1 MGVKVRK
8 HALLRKHPDPLPEKA
23 MKLRLI
29 CRSQNVQ
36 LQMGSPKELNESL
49 LAMKEVEF
57 GGITMDKAINALMA
71 QTMQRATY
79 IVVEDKEERD
89 YKHWALN
96 FPIYT
101 HFTSPIRR
109 YADVIVH
116 RLLSYTIFMDN
127 KTELL
132 RRNLYLPSID
142 EMNKQC
148 EVCNTR
154 NSNAHY
160 AEIES
165 QHIHLCLVLIERPIV
180 VDAMVID
187 MSSGTF
193 IVVIPGL
200 GLDVRV
206 RMKDCIE
213 MSNGAITDIEK
224 RNELPDS
231 LLVITWKDGTV
242 EEYPVFGKLRIR
254 LSSRLKIPLDTT
266 VCIIEPSKRKYVKAA
281 NASAI
286 NAVEEMANEEE
297 SESENNAATQSLV
310 VDVNDEEEEH
320 IRNAEVDCPEVMSPV
335 AMTLEQQLKVG
346 AADFYNAHYD

>member
-1 MGVKVRK
+1 
-8 HALLRKHPDPLPEKA
+8 
-23 MKLRLI
+23 
-29 CRSQNVQ
+29 
-36 LQMGSPKELNESL
+36 MGSPKELNESL

-116 RLLSYTIFMDN
+116 RLLSYTIFMDDES
-127 KTELL
+127 ELD
-132 RRNLYLPSID
+132 RRGLNLPSINQ
-142 EMNKQC
+142 MKKQC
-148 EVCNTR
+148 EVCNNR

-160 AEIES
+160 AEMDS
-165 QHIHLCLVLIERPIV
+165 QRIHLCLVLKERPIV

-200 GLDVRV
+200 GLDIRV
-206 RMKDCIE
+206 KMRDCIE
-213 MSNGAITDIEK
+213 MSNGAIAEIEK
-224 RNELPDS
+224 
-231 LLVITWKDGTV
+231 KDTN
-242 EEYPVFGKLRIR
+242 YP
-254 LSSRLKIPLDTT
+254 
-266 VCIIEPSKRKYVKAA
+266 
-281 NASAI
+281 
-286 NAVEEMANEEE
+286 M
-297 SESENNAATQSLV
+297 Q
-310 VDVNDEEEEH
+310 
-320 IRNAEVDCPEVMSPV
+320 
-335 AMTLEQQLKVG
+335 
-346 AADFYNAHYD
+346 